1 MKKIVLFYG
10 SDRAF
15 AEIIPKGHR
24 NLLSIAMQIDD
35 ESNKIIMEVKGFPQQ
50 ESESEKPKKKKPR
63 VANLVIYANE

>member
-24 NLLSIAMQIDD
+24 NLLSIAMQMDD
-35 ESNKIIMEVKGFPQQ
+35 ESKKIVMEVKGFPQQ
-50 ESESEKPKKKKPR
+50 ESG
-63 VANLVIYANE
+63 VI